1 MGLNIKKPRTT
12 ALVRELAE
20 RTGTTETEAVEMAVR
35 ECLARLDAIAAGNDE
50 ALDERRRAS
59 AHILKRIR
67 TGVTLPDVLA
77 VHAADWELFDD
88 LGLPK

>member
-50 ALDERRRAS
+50 ALDERR
-59 AHILKRIR
+59 
-67 TGVTLPDVLA
+67 
-77 VHAADWELFDD
+77 
-88 LGLPK
+88 